1 MLFPNF
7 TLWLFPESK
16 EQPYMWKYLDMFS
29 TCLLFHLLADW
40 VDDPLKMVKVW
51 RIA

>member
-16 EQPYMWKYLDMFS
+16 EQPYMWKDLDV
-29 TCLLFHLLADW
+29 FHLFVVPPARYDW